1 MNSISQALR
10 LPSERVGT
18 LSNVALPP
26 PAAPP
31 PVIAPDA
38 EDEQRLL
45 RALRDRDEGAFEAL
59 LERYDAALLGLASHY
74 VDSRADAEEVV
85 QDTWLA
91 VLDGLDRFAGRS
103 SLKTWIFRILV
114 NRARTRARREAR
126 TIPFSRLRPIAEM
139 ASPATGFGGGG
150 DPEFALPVGAATAPP
165 WRDPAWRSPTPEEEL
180 LAREVHTRVQ
190 TAIAELPS
198 RQREVVE
205 LRDVEGRSAGEVRG
219 ILALSEANQRVL
231 LHRGRAK
238 LRQALHGF
246 VADSPVA
253 LSLAA
258 DR

>member
-1 MNSISQALR
+1 MNPTRQTLR
-10 LPSERVGT
+10 RPSERVGT

-26 PAAPP
+26 PA
-31 PVIAPDA
+31 IAPDA

-74 VDSRADAEEVV
+74 LDSRADAEEVV

-126 TIPFSRLRPIAEM
+126 LFPFSRLRSVAE
-139 ASPATGFGGGG
+139 PAGLSAGFGGGG
-150 DPEFALPVGAATAPP
+150 DPETALPMGAATAPP
-165 WRDPAWRSPTPEEEL
+165 WRDPAWRSPTPEEEM
-180 LAREVHTRVQ
+180 LAREVHARVQ
-190 TAIAELPS
+190 TAIAELPG

-205 LRDVEGRSAGEVRG
+205 LRDVEGMSACEVRG
-219 ILALSEANQRVL
+219 MLALSEANQRVL

-238 LRQALHGF
+238 LRRALHGF
-246 VADSPVA
+246 VADSPA
-253 LSLAA
+253 TLPLAA
-258 DR
+258 EQ